1 MVAYR
6 RDEIISASE
15 VARGFSTILNSIV
28 EKTKDRFAISK
39 NNKLEAV
46 IIDIKEYEM
55 LKDAYDRLEDKEIRA
70 ILAQRSSEDKEV
82 SHSKILTIEL

>member
-55 LKDAYDRLEDKEIRA
+55 LKDAYDRLEDKEISA

>member
-15 VARGFSTILNSIV
+15 VARGFSMILNSIV
-28 EKTKDRFAISK
+28 QKSKERFAISK

-55 LKDAYDRLEDKEIRA
+55 LKDAYDRLEEKEIKE
-70 ILAQRSSEDKEV
+70 ILAKRTSEDKKI
-82 SHSKILTIEL
+82 SHSKIITIEV

>member
-55 LKDAYDRLEDKEIRA
+55 LKDAYDRLEDKEISA
-70 ILAQRSSEDKEV
+70 ILAQRSNEDKEV